1 MGAAVKSAGF
11 LMGTGVSGTRRG
23 WSGTHGPLH
32 APRAG
37 SKGDSGGRTRVGW
50 GWRSEPP
57 LCLTWELLQGL
68 GRAEEH
74 FCSLT

>member
-1 MGAAVKSAGF
+1 MATSMHPELAAKAVVGEDE
-11 LMGTGVSGTRRG
+11 G
-23 WSGTHGPLH
+23 WLGMEES
-32 APRAG
+32 
-37 SKGDSGGRTRVGW
+37 
-50 GWRSEPP
+50 P